1 MRTLELNAGK
11 DSLRLSRLVFGTGS
25 VGGSIAFDEAADLLD
40 LYRAE
45 GGCCID
51 TARMYGK
58 GASEE
63 AIGRYI
69 ALRNCR
75 SEVAL
80 STKGG
85 FPSGNNMH
93 HSRIRPAA
101 LRSDLEASLR
111 ALGTD
116 YVDLYFLH
124 RDDPEYPVEVLMPFL
139 DSLVREGKVR
149 FLGASNWTAA
159 RIAGANRFAAA
170 NGLTPFTIS
179 QIQWSLAAATPAM
192 WEDDTIVC
200 MDNTEEAFYRQACM
214 PVMAFTP
221 LTRGFFSKAIAEG
234 VDSPALER
242 YAAFKT
248 PLNLARVERVRALCD
263 RYNATPAQ
271 ICHAFLTSG
280 SLAGLAV
287 LGAKNRVQ
295 LTDSLTGA
303 DLTLTAQDLEFL
315 CASDV
320 L

>member
-1 MRTLELNAGK
+1 M
-11 DSLRLSRLVFGTGS
+11 
-25 VGGSIAFDEAADLLD
+25 GGSIAFDEAADLLD

-101 LRSDLEASLR
+101 LRS
-111 ALGTD
+111 
-116 YVDLYFLH
+116 V
-124 RDDPEYPVEVLMPFL
+124 
-139 DSLVREGKVR
+139 
-149 FLGASNWTAA
+149 LGASNWTAA

-221 LTRGFFSKAIAEG
+221 LARGFFSKAIAEG

-315 CASDV
+315 CAPDV